1 MKISFVEPT
10 LPTSGTVVLG
20 LADTVP
26 AGPAAALDRASG
38 GGLRRAITAADFK
51 GKKDET
57 LTLTAPQGLKL
68 DRVLVIGLGAKD
80 LDDGGWTALGGT
92 VYAALAAAR
101 VTKATI
107 ALPFPNA
114 EAAAALALGLKLRS
128 YKFDKYK
135 TGKKK
140 DDRPSPQTLEIA
152 VSKSANAKKSFA
164 AHNAVA
170 DGIFL
175 TRDLVTEPPNV
186 LYPQSFAKRAQAALA
201 PLGVK
206 VEILGQK
213 EMKKLGMGALLGVAQ
228 GSVQEPQIVVMQ
240 WNGASGNA
248 KGAKKSKP
256 VAFVGKGVTFDS
268 GGISLKPGAGMWDMK
283 WDMGGAG
290 VVTGLMAALAGRKAK
305 VDAVGI
311 IGLVEN
317 MPDGNAQRP
326 GDVVTSMSGQ
336 TIEVLNTDAEGRL
349 VLADALWYTQDRFK
363 PSMMID
369 LATLTGAVMIALG
382 TEYAGL
388 MATDDKLA
396 DELLAAGTRTGEL
409 LWRLPLS
416 DAFDKMIDC
425 DVADMKNIAGER
437 HAGSSIGGQFL
448 ARFVNGVPWAHLDIA
463 GTTFLPKDRPL
474 SPKGATAFGVRL
486 LNDWVA
492 NKFER

>member
-10 LPTSGTVVLG
+10 LPTTGTVVLG
-20 LADTVP
+20 LADAVP
-26 AGPAAALDRASG
+26 TGAAAELDRAAG
-38 GGLRRAITAADFK
+38 GALRRAIAAADFK
-51 GKKDET
+51 GKKDEA
-57 LTLTAPQGLKL
+57 LLLTAPQGLKL
-68 DRVLVIGLGAKD
+68 DRLLLVGLGVKNGTDTGA
-80 LDDGGWTALGGT
+80 WAAVGGT
-92 VYAALAAAR
+92 IYAQLAA
-101 VTKATI
+101 TKATK
-107 ALPFPNA
+107 ATLVLPLPSP
-114 EAAAALALGLKLRS
+114 EAAAAVALGLKLRS
-128 YKFDKYK
+128 YRFDKYK
-135 TGKKK
+135 VKKK
-140 DDRPSPQTLEIA
+140 DDKPLPQTIEIA
-152 VSKSANAKKSFA
+152 VAKAPAAKKAYA
-164 AHNAVA
+164 AQAPIA
-170 DGIFL
+170 DGVFL
-175 TRDLVTEPPNV
+175 TRDLVSEPPNV
-186 LYPQSFAKRAQAALA
+186 LYPQSFAKRAQAELA

-206 VEILGQK
+206 VEILGTK

-228 GSVQEPQIVVMQ
+228 GSAREPQLVVMH
-240 WNGASGNA
+240 WNGASGSG
-248 KGAKKSKP
+248 KGGKKGRP

-305 VDAVGI
+305 VDAVGV

-349 VLADALWYTQDRFK
+349 VLADALWYAQDRFN
-363 PSMMID
+363 PTMMID
-369 LATLTGAVMIALG
+369 LATLTGAVLVALG

-388 MATDDKLA
+388 MATDDTLA
-396 DELLAAGTRTGEL
+396 DELLAAGKRTGEQ

-416 DAFDKMIDC
+416 DAFDKAIDC
-425 DVADMKNIAGER
+425 DVADMKNISNDR
-437 HAGSSIGGQFL
+437 NAGSSIGGQFL

-463 GTTFLPKDRPL
+463 GTTFLGKDKPL

-486 LNDWVA
+486 LDDWVA

>member
-10 LPTSGTVVLG
+10 LPTTGTVVLG
-20 LADTVP
+20 LADAVP
-26 AGPAAALDRASG
+26 SGPAAGLDRAAG
-38 GGLRRAITAADFK
+38 GALRRAIAAADFK

-57 LTLTAPQGLKL
+57 LNLTTPAGLKL
-68 DRVLVIGLGAKD
+68 DRAVLVGLGPKD
-80 LDDGGWTALGGT
+80 LDEAGWAALGGT
-92 VYAALAAAR
+92 IYATLASAR
-101 VTKATI
+101 VAKATI
-107 ALPFPNA
+107 ALPLPSP

-135 TGKKK
+135 SKKK
-140 DDRPSPQTLEIA
+140 DDRPGPQAIEIA
-152 VSKSANAKKSFA
+152 VAKSAAAKKAYGAHA
-164 AHNAVA
+164 ALA
-170 DGIFL
+170 DGVFL

-186 LYPQSFAKRAQAALA
+186 LYPQSFAKRAQQALA

-206 VEILGQK
+206 VEILGTK

-228 GSVQEPQIVVMQ
+228 GSTFEPQLVVMH

-248 KGAKKSKP
+248 KGGKKSQGKGNGP
-256 VAFVGKGVTFDS
+256 IAFVGKGVTFDS
-268 GGISLKPGAGMWDMK
+268 GGISIKPGAGMWDMK

-349 VLADALWYTQDRFK
+349 VLADALWYAQDRFK
-363 PSMMID
+363 PAMMID
-369 LATLTGAVMIALG
+369 LATLTGAVMVALG

-396 DELLAAGTRTGEL
+396 DELLAAGQRTGEL

-416 DAFDKMIDC
+416 EAFDKAIDC
-425 DVADMKNIAGER
+425 DVADMKNIANDR
-437 HAGSSIGGQFL
+437 NAGSSIGGQFL
-448 ARFVNGVPWAHLDIA
+448 ARFVNGVPWA
-463 GTTFLPKDRPL
+463 
-474 SPKGATAFGVRL
+474 
-486 LNDWVA
+486 
-492 NKFER
+492 